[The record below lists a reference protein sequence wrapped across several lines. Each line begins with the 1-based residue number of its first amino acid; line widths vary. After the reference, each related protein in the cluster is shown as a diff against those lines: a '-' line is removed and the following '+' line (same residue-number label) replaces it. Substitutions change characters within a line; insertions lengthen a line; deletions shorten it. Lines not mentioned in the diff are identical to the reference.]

1 VGTVRVDEFPAK
13 CNRRIRAQRKW
24 RSHFTPAGTPL
35 ATYFRYTACS
45 PALRES
51 PGTSVGPWI
60 AGRERRGACLSGP
73 YHTIA
78 EIARCRRVPG
88 KDCRELTRSPLKI
101 QFLKPES
108 GPDVPGLLAP
118 SLPAERTKV
127 AYERYTEN
135 IRANGPPL
143 VLSSRRSR
151 LPRPASQPRLCIRCG
166 WIAL

>member
-1 VGTVRVDEFPAK
+1 MGTARVDEFPAK
-13 CNRRIRAQRKW
+13 CNRRIRAQHKC
-24 RSHFTPAGTPL
+24 RSHFTPAETPL

-51 PGTSVGPWI
+51 PGTSLGPWI
-60 AGRERRGACLSGP
+60 AGRERRSACRSGALR
-73 YHTIA
+73 YH
-78 EIARCRRVPG
+78 CRNRTLRASFE
-88 KDCRELTRSPLKI
+88 KDCRQLTRSPLKI
-101 QFLKPES
+101 HFLKPGS
-108 GPDVPGLLAP
+108 GPDVPALLAA
-118 SLPAERTKV
+118 SLPAERTEV

-143 VLSSRRSR
+143 VLSSRRTR